1 MLDDTNNLKYYNKKL
16 DEPLAKYY
24 TKKSKIHGTGLFAHI
39 DFAKG
44 QLVGTFK
51 GRLTN
56 QKEGKYI
63 LWVHDGSEYK
73 AYRISCDLKYAN
85 HSKVQ
90 TLKLLGLKC
99 MLLKISKKTMR

>member
-1 MLDDTNNLKYYNKKL
+1 M
-16 DEPLAKYY
+16 AKYY

-39 DFAKG
+39 DFVKG

-63 LWVHDGSEYK
+63 LWVHDGSEYR

-85 HSKVQ
+85 HSKNPNAEVV
-90 TLKLLGLKC
+90 GLEMYAVKNIE
-99 MLLKISKKTMR
+99 KDDEITFDYGDEFIE